1 MSEQIPGFTP
11 EQGYILDSVAE
22 RAARRV
28 LDDLKKSGGCPFDCD
43 DVSGLKTA
51 VYGNGHDGLKTR
63 VTRLE
68 SEMQDVVWT
77 KRASVAA
84 ALSAAGALLVSLWR

>member
-1 MSEQIPGFTP
+1 MSDIPGFTP
-11 EQGYILDSVAE
+11 EQAYILDSVAE

-28 LDDLKKSGGCPFDCD
+28 LDDFKKAGGCPFACD
-43 DVSGLKTA
+43 DMADVKST

-77 KRASVAA
+77 KRASLAA
-84 ALSAAGALLVSLWR
+84 ALSAAGALIVSLWR